1 MYPASS
7 AGTAAAL
14 PFWLR
19 RQSGTRR
26 PIWRKHRFAP
36 GRSFSSHC
44 KKKAMIQKDHGL
56 WVVEVN
62 GLEPLTLCL

>member
-14 PFWLR
+14 PFLAAPAIR
-19 RQSGTRR
+19 TL
-26 PIWRKHRFAP
+26 PPHMAKHRSAP
-36 GRSFSSHC
+36 GRSFSPQC